1 MVQKTAFR
9 LFEVEVFEGLKRKPV
24 PDGENIGDTE
34 LIEYIESALQDMQG
48 NPMIGKP
55 TSLPHPEDLVKQ
67 QPKADDPYLTVLE
80 HSRRGRVIEVGV
92 STGRYGDRDSLMNP
106 KGVVNDISDSATG
119 RNYRVRLAFP
129 EDKNKFYIV
138 SQVRGRSEAGVNLL
152 KFLSFFRHLQV
163 CVVNNGTVDTNGKW
177 YRFLPRPII
186 DNERFDTLAN
196 NVTMQRLS
204 LKSSG
209 TTHGPRIN
217 NSITVTTIIQ
227 QDKLRAKAL
236 TLLQKWVNALL
247 HKHDLNKRSSAQE
260 VAAIFPEGYLHDT
273 VDWDD
278 GQLTFE
284 ENGSQTTVSAQTIG
298 DLFTYPLPP
307 GSNINDLWVDADKRL
322 RIISQMSHV
331 NIPHID
337 TL

>member
-138 SQVRGRSEAGVNLL
+138 SQVRGRSEAGST
-152 KFLSFFRHLQV
+152 FLNSCH
-163 CVVNNGTVDTNGKW
+163 
-177 YRFLPRPII
+177 
-186 DNERFDTLAN
+186 
-196 NVTMQRLS
+196 
-204 LKSSG
+204 SSG
-209 TTHGPRIN
+209 TF
-217 NSITVTTIIQ
+217 
-227 QDKLRAKAL
+227 KYAL
-236 TLLQKWVNALL
+236 STMA
-247 HKHDLNKRSSAQE
+247 
-260 VAAIFPEGYLHDT
+260 
-273 VDWDD
+273 
-278 GQLTFE
+278 QLTPTANGIVSSRARLSIM
-284 ENGSQTTVSAQTIG
+284 NGSIRSRTT
-298 DLFTYPLPP
+298 
-307 GSNINDLWVDADKRL
+307 
-322 RIISQMSHV
+322 
-331 NIPHID
+331 
-337 TL
+337 